1 MEMTLTAQQ
10 VIAKVES
17 LKRLAELDPR
27 DFAEEGGYAHVLA
40 REFGGSLKPT
50 QLRKVFH
57 ALKRIDLGLK
67 GRPAEATLDR
77 AEVNR
82 LIPELAYALGRQ
94 LIPRDFYNLMKACL
108 GHQRMQTVGDF
119 RRTMELLT
127 AVLAYQKLNA

>member
-10 VIAKVES
+10 VIATVEG
-17 LKRLAELDPR
+17 LKRLADLDPGE
-27 DFAEEGGYAHVLA
+27 FAEEGGYAHILA
-40 REFGGSLKPT
+40 REFGGTLKPT

-57 ALKRIDLGLK
+57 SLKRIDLGLK
-67 GRPAEATLDR
+67 GKSADAALDR
-77 AEVNR
+77 TEVNR
-82 LIPELAYALGRQ
+82 IIPELAYALGRQ

-119 RRTMELLT
+119 RRAMELLT

>member
-1 MEMTLTAQQ
+1 MALTAQE

-17 LKRLAELDPR
+17 LKRLSELDPK

-40 REFGGSLKPT
+40 REFGGTLKPT
-50 QLRKVFH
+50 QLRKIFH
-57 ALKRIDLGLK
+57 SLKRIDLGLK
-67 GRPAEATLDR
+67 GKPADASLDR
-77 AEVNR
+77 GEVNR

-119 RRTMELLT
+119 RRAMALLT

>member
-1 MEMTLTAQQ
+1 MTLTAQE

-17 LKRLAELDPR
+17 LKRLAELDPK
-27 DFAEEGGYAHVLA
+27 DFAEEQGYADVLA
-40 REFGGSLKPT
+40 QAFGGTLKPT

-57 ALKRIDLGLK
+57 SLKRIDLGLK
-67 GRPAEATLDR
+67 GKPADTALDR

-94 LIPRDFYNLMKACL
+94 LIPREFYALMKACL

-119 RRTMELLT
+119 RRAMQFLT
-127 AVLAYQKLNA
+127 AILAYHKKLNA